1 MNIKTLSNHFSRLP
15 LQVQLSSKK
24 CINDL
29 ELSHNL
35 NGYFRWLQDNIN
47 LIESVNEIEEV
58 TNSVEN
64 SGDVYFVP
72 AFSGL
77 YAPYWHQDARG

>member
-1 MNIKTLSNHFSRLP
+1 MLIKYDFDCS
-15 LQVQLSSKK
+15 
-24 CINDL
+24 
-29 ELSHNL
+29 
-35 NGYFRWLQDNIN
+35 RWLQDNIN
-47 LIESVNEIEEV
+47 LIESVKEIEEV

-77 YAPYWHQDARG
+77 YAPYWNQDARG